1 MDAASMALDPETY
14 KFILELCPLIGK
26 DELEEMIRSAA
37 AESATPRA
45 FAELVQNMAMS
56 RQKERAEPADEA
68 QEDGGESTA
77 AGGSS
82 STALAAVF
90 GTTDRVPPKDRFNGL
105 TGAFIHIS
113 IKRGRKYPVWH
124 AAKVISAR
132 PEASSGGE
140 VFYTI
145 QLADDD
151 DVCSLPAWDVC
162 DLPASAHVDEY
173 DNRIITLDLA
183 DPGCCWR
190 LQLVPGSTAPDY
202 EPHFNNRPRRTRTRT
217 HAGGNKHPAKLDATT
232 VASTTDDSDAEEGR
246 PLSTRCH
253 KQRRT
258 QGAEE
263 NAVLGSPSI
272 QSAMCQINAVSK
284 ADGATTAKKLAT
296 LLGASPAQV
305 TSVIKKGGQ

>member
-1 MDAASMALDPETY
+1 MALDPETY
-14 KFILELCPLIGK
+14 KFILELCPFIGK

-90 GTTDRVPPKDRFNGL
+90 GTTDRVPPKHLFNGL

-113 IKRGRKYPVWH
+113 IKSGRKYPVWH
-124 AAKVISAR
+124 AAKVIAAQ
-132 PEASSGGE
+132 PEASAGGE

-162 DLPASAHVDEY
+162 SLPASAHVDEY

-190 LQLVPGSTAPDY
+190 LQLVQGSPAPDY
-202 EPHFNNRPRRTRTRT
+202 QPHFNNRPRRTRTKRP
-217 HAGGNKHPAKLDATT
+217 PAKLDPTT
-232 VASTTDDSDAEEGR
+232 VASTTDGSDAEEGR
-246 PLSTRCH
+246 PLSTRCQA

-284 ADGATTAKKLAT
+284 ADGATTAKSLAT

-305 TSVIKKGGQ
+305 TSVFKKGGQ